1 MIDIQLDQG
10 HDIELI
16 NGDMILVKD
25 ANEVTQSV
33 KIRILTLYLEWYFN
47 ATLGIRWF
55 GENGMFDPKTS
66 VQEKEFRIKKV
77 ILSAPGLQSIIFFN
91 FSVDPINRGAYIEF
105 TATTIYGKIEI
116 EVTV

>member
-16 NGDMILVKD
+16 NGDMALVTE

-33 KIRILTLYLEWYFN
+33 KIRLLTLYLEWYFN
-47 ATLGIRWF
+47 VTLGIRWF
-55 GENGMFDPKTS
+55 DENGMFDPKTS
-66 VQEKEFRIKKV
+66 IQEKEFRIKKA
-77 ILSAPGLQSIIFFN
+77 ILSAPGLQSLTFFN

-105 TATTIYGKIEI
+105 TATTIYGMIDI